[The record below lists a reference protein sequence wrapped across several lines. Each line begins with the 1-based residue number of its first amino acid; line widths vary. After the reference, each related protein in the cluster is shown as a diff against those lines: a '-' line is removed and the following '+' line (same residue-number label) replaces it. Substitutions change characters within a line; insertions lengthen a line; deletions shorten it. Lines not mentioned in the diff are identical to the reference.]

1 LLGDEEGEL
10 QDELIEASVMEDEHE
25 LLLLLDSSLEQG
37 LLDEEELERAAD
49 QLLLELLLDSDFIDE
64 LQLDDKHDLDARL
77 GLLLEELEE

>member
-1 LLGDEEGEL
+1 MLGDEEGEL

-25 LLLLLDSSLEQG
+25 LLLLLDFSLEQG
-37 LLDEEELERAAD
+37 LLDEEELEKAAD

-64 LQLDDKHDLDARL
+64 LQLDDKHDPDARL

>member
-1 LLGDEEGEL
+1 MLGDEEGEL
-10 QDELIEASVMEDEHE
+10 QDELIEASVMDDEHE

-37 LLDEEELERAAD
+37 LLDEEEHEIAAD

-64 LQLDDKHDLDARL
+64 LLLDDKHDPDARL